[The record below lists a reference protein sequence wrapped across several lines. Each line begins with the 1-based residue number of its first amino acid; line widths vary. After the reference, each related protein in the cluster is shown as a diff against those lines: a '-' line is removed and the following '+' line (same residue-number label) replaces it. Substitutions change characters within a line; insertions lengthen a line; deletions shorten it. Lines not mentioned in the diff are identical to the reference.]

1 MTALA
6 AAILLAAASAAA
18 AQPQDSV
25 RWRQEGQ
32 KTVIEA
38 ANGLSWEEGEVTVT
52 FLTGG
57 MSVRRPDSTLQAAR
71 ALLWTRKNSG
81 EIYDELYAEGN
92 VIFTRGAQKLNCE
105 RFFYSNVKEA
115 GAIVDVRLKAYSK
128 DLLSNF
134 FAMAKEARL
143 FAKEGKMVADD
154 VRLTSCS
161 YGVPHYHLSVDHATL
176 LGGEQTVTTAK
187 SRLGLSVL
195 PDDWT
200 VDFDELVPE
209 FSGIPLI
216 YLPGLTVGPWLM
228 NFPIRHVR
236 VGHSRRFGNF
246 VYTDLG
252 SRIRIK
258 DEKGKPRQWGDLD
271 LKVDWR
277 QVRGWGG
284 GVDLNYKWDGY
295 TGYLDS
301 YYLHDLGRRGG
312 SAFDAQLPPLLH
324 SDRGKVH
331 WYHRHDL
338 DEHWRYELEAY
349 YLSDRSLLQEFFPS
363 EFKED
368 KPPETAAYLRWLD
381 GDAGAYLLTRYR
393 MNDFQTQD
401 EYLPRVDF
409 YLLSHPVLGGF
420 ADNFYLTE
428 RFDVVNIRRRF
439 DEALLLPSEETWR
452 VDLLTQ
458 LNVPFDFRYF
468 QVAPFVQNRLTY
480 YEEDLVGD
488 SRARNMW
495 TAGTRVTT
503 QIHGTHPDVAWERAG
518 IRGLRH
524 VVEVEAR
531 YGNNFFT
538 SVDPGNLFPYEPV
551 DQLDRFEEVA
561 FEVRQRFVTKDGA
574 NKPFEFL
581 SVVLSIEYY
590 PDSLRDT
597 TSFRTSN
604 FVPPFSW
611 IPVTSNPSNGS
622 FERRQWSNLFYEIYL
637 TPRSLFALSL
647 SGQYNPET
655 HAEETRE
662 ISVSFTPFE
671 GFTGLVSQTRV
682 KSVTDAL
689 TLGFTWALTPKWSFS
704 VFGQYDFKALEYLR
718 QELVVARDFHD
729 FAIEAVFER
738 EFTRDENRFLVAF
751 VPKFLG
757 KTGLR
762 RSHLYSPD
770 VRYRNSADR

>member
-1 MTALA
+1 MTSLVAAL
-6 AAILLAAASAAA
+6 LVAAA

-32 KTVIEA
+32 KTVIDA
-38 ANGLSWEEGEVTVT
+38 ANGTTLEDGDTT
-52 FLTGG
+52 ITYLTGG
-57 MSVRRPDSTLQAAR
+57 VSVRRPDSTLQAGR
-71 ALLWTRKNSG
+71 ALLWRRKNSP
-81 EIYDELYAEGN
+81 EIYDEIYAEGN
-92 VIFTRGAQKLNCE
+92 VIFTRGTQKMNCE
-105 RFFYSNVKEA
+105 RFFYSNLKEA

-128 DLLSNF
+128 ELLSNF
-134 FAMAKEARL
+134 FAIAKEARL
-143 FAKEGKMVADD
+143 YAKEGKMVADD
-154 VRLTSCS
+154 VRLSSCS
-161 YGVPHYHLSVDHATL
+161 YGVPHYHLSIDHATL
-176 LGGEQTVTTAK
+176 LGGEQSAAAPK
-187 SRLGLSVL
+187 GRSGFSVM
-195 PDDWT
+195 PDDWI

-209 FSGIPLI
+209 FGGIPLI

-246 VYTDLG
+246 VYTDFG

-258 DEKGKPRQWGDLD
+258 DEKGKPRQWGDVD

-284 GVDLNYKWDGY
+284 GVDFNYKWAGY
-295 TGYLDS
+295 VGYLDS

-349 YLSDRSLLQEFFPS
+349 YLSDRSLLEEFFPS

-368 KPPETAAYLRWLD
+368 KQPESAAYVRWLD
-381 GDAGAYLLTRYR
+381 GDAGAFLLTRYR
-393 MNDFQTQD
+393 FNDFLTQD

-409 YLLSHPVLGGF
+409 NLLSHPILGGL
-420 ADNFYLTE
+420 ADNIYLTE

-439 DEALLLPSEETWR
+439 DEALLLPSEQTWR
-452 VDLLTQ
+452 VDLVTQ
-458 LNVPFDFRYF
+458 LNAPFDFRYF
-468 QVAPFVQNRLTY
+468 QVAPYIQYRLTY

-495 TAGTRVTT
+495 TTGTRVTT

-538 SVDPGNLFPYEPV
+538 SVDRDDLFPYEPV

-561 FEVRQRFVTKDGA
+561 FEIRQRFLTKDAA

-581 SVVLSIEYY
+581 GVMLGIEYY

-597 TSFRTSN
+597 TSSRTSN
-604 FVPPFSW
+604 FVPPFNW
-611 IPVTSNPSNGS
+611 IPVTSNPSTGV
-622 FERRQWSNLFYEIYL
+622 FDRRQWSNVFYEIQL
-637 TPRSLFALSL
+637 TPRSLFSLSL

-655 HAEETRE
+655 HSEEYRE
-662 ISVSFTPFE
+662 ISFSFTPLE
-671 GFTGLVSQTRV
+671 GFSGLLGQTRV
-682 KSVTDAL
+682 KGVTDAL
-689 TLGFTWALTPKWSFS
+689 SLGFTWALTPKWSIS
-704 VFGQYDFKALEYLR
+704 VFGQYDFKAGDYLR
-718 QELVVARDFHD
+718 QEMVVSRDFHD
-729 FAIEAVFER
+729 FAIEAVYER
-738 EFTRDENRFLVAF
+738 EFTRDEDRFLVAF

-757 KTGLR
+757 KSGLR
-762 RSHLYSPD
+762 RSHLYRPD
-770 VRYRNSADR
+770 VRYRNSAER